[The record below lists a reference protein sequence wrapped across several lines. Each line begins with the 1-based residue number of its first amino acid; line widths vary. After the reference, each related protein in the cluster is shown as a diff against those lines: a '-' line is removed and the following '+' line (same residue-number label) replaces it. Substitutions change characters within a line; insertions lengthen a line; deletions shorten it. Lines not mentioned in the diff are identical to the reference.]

1 MPIGEV
7 IRKHR
12 KEKNMTQEDM
22 AERLGV
28 TAPAVNKW
36 ERGNSYPDIM
46 LLAPIARLLDIS
58 LDTLLSFQAELT
70 EEQINGILLELEQKL
85 DTESYGETVTWIT
98 NKIETYPNCDRL
110 LLHSTIMLD
119 ARRLVHDKAL
129 KFSVEKDEDANR
141 SLQSGGKTKDRDQV
155 QTEYDDLILGNYK
168 RALESEDFKIRDL
181 AADSLFGWYLRKD
194 DYEKAEECLSY
205 FSASYPDQE
214 RKKAVVCRK
223 TGRRD
228 EAYKILEGILFRNY
242 TENSSLFYELYSMAL
257 EENDTARATTMVE
270 KQRSLT
276 RVFEMGKYRE
286 ASAGLELAVYRKDV
300 EETIRIAGELLE
312 NEEDLYCFT
321 ESDLYRH
328 MVFKEPKEGFL
339 ENLKENLKK
348 NFREDAALDF
358 LKDDERWKVLVQE
371 YT

>member
-7 IRKHR
+7 IRKYR

-36 ERGNSYPDIM
+36 EKGNSYPDIM

-70 EEQINGILLELEQKL
+70 EEQINGILLELDQKL
-85 DTESYGETVTWIT
+85 DTEPYRETFTWIT

-119 ARRLVHDKAL
+119 ARRLLYDT
-129 KFSVEKDEDANR
+129 EKDEDANR
-141 SLQSGGKTKDRDQV
+141 SLQSGGETKNRDEIQA
-155 QTEYDDLILGNYK
+155 EYDAFILKNYRK
-168 RALESEDFKIRDL
+168 ALESEDAAIRDL

-242 TENSSLFYELYSMAL
+242 TENSSLFHELYSMAL
-257 EENDTARATTMVE
+257 EENDTARATAMVE

-286 ASAGLELAVYRKDV
+286 ASAGLELAVCRKDA

-312 NEEDLYCFT
+312 NVENLYCFT

-328 MVFKEPKEGFL
+328 MVFKEPKEGFF

-348 NFREDAALDF
+348 NFREDAALVF
-358 LKDDERWKVLVQE
+358 LKDDERWKMLVGIS
-371 YT
+371 